1 MFFVAINGNKN
12 NNMKHLNNYH
22 QLCEILNYDAYLVAS
37 VISHFNGECSDDIF
51 IKLQNLNIEDYD
63 MFINQALDLPI
74 EELKLLTDEACFR
87 SESSYIKYLQSLL
100 ELNNIEFIEFK
111 KKEVKSKFITGSLF

>member
-1 MFFVAINGNKN
+1 
-12 NNMKHLNNYH
+12 MKHLNNYL
-22 QLCEILNYDAYLVAS
+22 QLCEILNYDVYLTAT
-37 VISHFNGECSDDIF
+37 VIHHFIFNCEDDIEEIF
-51 IKLQNLNIEDYD
+51 LNLQNLRDDKILLYSEAISN
-63 MFINQALDLPI
+63 ALDLPI
-74 EELKLLTDEACFR
+74 EELKLLTDESCFR

>member
-1 MFFVAINGNKN
+1 
-12 NNMKHLNNYH
+12 MKHLNNYH
-22 QLCEILNYDAYLVAS
+22 QLCEILNYDVYLVSS

-63 MFINQALDLPI
+63 VFINEALDLPI
-74 EELKLLTDEACFR
+74 EELKILTDEACFR

-100 ELNNIEFIEFK
+100 ELNNIEYISFK
-111 KKEVKSKFITGSLF
+111 KKEVKSKFVTGSLF